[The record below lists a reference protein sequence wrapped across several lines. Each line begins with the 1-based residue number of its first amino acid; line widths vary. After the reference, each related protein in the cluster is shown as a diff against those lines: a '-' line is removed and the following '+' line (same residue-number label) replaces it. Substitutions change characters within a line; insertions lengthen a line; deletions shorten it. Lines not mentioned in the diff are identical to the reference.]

1 MVTTKDIIDKTAE
14 ILSKKDKLEG
24 EELSAVKSSI
34 NTVKELAEAEAKE
47 KVAKTA
53 KEIEEEEKK
62 KKEAE
67 KAAGEKMSGKLDDT
81 AKELAEKTE
90 ALKELSEK
98 EAKATK
104 ELSEIKEA
112 EKAIKLKELAEKEI
126 LAGILTKEKVAE
138 RTEELKGFD
147 DEVIEQLTAYVSSV
161 SPKEKAIRKSF
172 QTDNLKDDKGDSD
185 KGLLDVQLDGSTVS
199 IKNPSDW

>member
-161 SPKEKAIRKSF
+161 FPKEKATRKSF

>member
-14 ILSKKDKLEG
+14 VLEG
-24 EELSAVKSSI
+24 KEKLDGKELAAVRSSI
-34 NTVKELAEAEAKE
+34 NTVRELAEAEAKD

-53 KEIEEEEKK
+53 KEIEDEEKK

-67 KAAGEKMSGKLDDT
+67 KAAGKEMSGKLDDS
-81 AKELAEKTE
+81 AKELAEKTL
-90 ALKELSEK
+90 AYNELSEK

-112 EKAIKLKELAEKEI
+112 EKGLKIKELAEKEI
-126 LAGILTKEKVAE
+126 VAGILTKEKVAE

-147 DEVIEQLTAYVSSV
+147 DGMIEQLTAYVSSV
-161 SPKEKAIRKSF
+161 SPKEKATRKSF
-172 QTDNLKDDKGDSD
+172 QTDNLKDDKGNSD
-185 KGLLDVQLDGSTVS
+185 KGLFDVQLDGSTVS